1 MTAQFSMNLGMF
13 YGFTFGPKVTLPGGP
28 FIFGT
33 PAGLQVTTFTPPT
46 QGRFRISFNV
56 FVQNLT
62 NRVNL
67 TGYSGVLTSPLYGK
81 PSTAI
86 NPRRV
91 NVGLGLGF

>member
-1 MTAQFSMNLGMF
+1 
-13 YGFTFGPKVTLPGGP
+13 
-28 FIFGT
+28 
-33 PAGLQVTTFTPPT
+33 
-46 QGRFRISFNV
+46 
-56 FVQNLT
+56 
-62 NRVNL
+62 VNL

>member
-1 MTAQFSMNLGMF
+1 M
-13 YGFTFGPKVTLPGGP
+13 
-28 FIFGT
+28 
-33 PAGLQVTTFTPPT
+33 PPT
-46 QGRFRISFNV
+46 QRRFRISFNG

-62 NRVNL
+62 NRLNL